1 MITIKHVLVHWHES
15 FGDNQTLIEDEV
27 LEGPEFL
34 ALVRRIQRSKAYED
48 DLGGYCKLAWSPLCS
63 PTRVGMVGI
72 PQWRMDID
80 RDTYPKK
87 EILRQLA
94 RLEEHLSRET
104 FTLEGIDIFDHI
116 KD

>member
-1 MITIKHVLVHWHES
+1 
-15 FGDNQTLIEDEV
+15 
-27 LEGPEFL
+27 
-34 ALVRRIQRSKAYED
+34 
-48 DLGGYCKLAWSPLCS
+48 
-63 PTRVGMVGI
+63 
-72 PQWRMDID
+72 MDID
-80 RDTYPKK
+80 RDTNPKK